1 MKGQATIKL
10 NQATMVEA
18 LQQYFDAQFKTPHV
32 VTSVRKDSAPSH
44 GADTFEV
51 ELEEVQSDVG

>member
-1 MKGQATIKL
+1 MKGQITIKL

-18 LQQYFDAQFKTPHV
+18 LQQYFDAQLKTSHAV
-32 VTSVRKDSAPSH
+32 KNVRKDSAASH

-51 ELEEVQSDVG
+51 ELEEGQSDVG